1 MIVCDCSAYQNQK
14 NIESNLFFSRTG
26 GDSMLIQMTDTLF

>member
-1 MIVCDCSAYQNQK
+1 MIVTVLLIKIKRILKATC
-14 NIESNLFFSRTG
+14 FFSRTG